1 MTIRQA
7 ELQLSASLGQLY
19 EDRECSAI
27 ANLVMEH
34 ISGWTKIDRL
44 INKSSL
50 LSLSAIEQLNSYT
63 LELQAHRPVQYVLQ
77 QAWFYGLKLYVD
89 ENVLIPRPETE
100 ELVRW
105 IAEEAWPKDHT
116 LLDLGT
122 GSGCIAL
129 ALKRNFPEM
138 RVVAADI
145 SREALEIARS
155 NADSNQCA
163 IELLQIDFLKQEE
176 RDKLPFFNTIV
187 SNPPYVSNR
196 EKGQMQPNVLNYEP
210 SIALFVP
217 DDDPLIFYK
226 ALADFGQ
233 KKLLPGGKLFAE
245 LHEKIAPH
253 IKQLLTDRGYPMIE
267 IRKDMQ
273 GKERLLKATWLP

>member
-19 EDRECSAI
+19 EDRECLAI

-44 INKSSL
+44 INKSTL
-50 LSLSAIEQLNSYT
+50 LSLSAIEQLNSYI

-105 IAEEAWPKDHT
+105 IAGEAWPKDHR
-116 LLDLGT
+116 LLDMGT

-138 RVVAADI
+138 LVVATDI
-145 SREALEIARS
+145 SRKALEIARS

-163 IELLQIDFLKQEE
+163 IELLQIDFLKIEE

-187 SNPPYVSNR
+187 SNPPYIPSR
-196 EKGQMQPNVLNYEP
+196 EKGQMQPNVFNYEP

-217 DDDPLIFYK
+217 DDDPLVFYK

-233 KKLLPGGKLFAE
+233 KKLLPGGNLFAE
-245 LHEKIAPH
+245 LHEKIAAD
-253 IKQLLTDRGYPMIE
+253 IKQLLTDQGYSRTE

-273 GKERLLKATWLP
+273 GKERMVKATWLP